1 MALIAA
7 PQGGFIASQVWEIA
21 GRKNLT
27 IFKGCY
33 YSRFYMM
40 ISSNFREIETKNLN
54 SDLCILTFLALGTKS
69 RAAYIGYLNIGNGH
83 EIEATI
89 CGLS

>member
-1 MALIAA
+1 
-7 PQGGFIASQVWEIA
+7 
-21 GRKNLT
+21 
-27 IFKGCY
+27 
-33 YSRFYMM
+33 MM
-40 ISSNFREIETKNLN
+40 ISSNFREIETKNLK

-69 RAAYIGYLNIGNGH
+69 RAAYIGYLNTGNGH